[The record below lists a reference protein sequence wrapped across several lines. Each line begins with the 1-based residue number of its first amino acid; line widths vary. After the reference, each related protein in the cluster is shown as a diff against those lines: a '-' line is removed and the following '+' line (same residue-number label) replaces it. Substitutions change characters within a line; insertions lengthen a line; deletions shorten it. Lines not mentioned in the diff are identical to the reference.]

1 MKEETK
7 LPEVENNTDN
17 IKSVQE
23 GPNSTESKPTK
34 RGRKKASEPPTEESK
49 KEELPTEESKKEEL
63 PTEES
68 KKEELPAEE
77 SKKEELPAEESKKED
92 LSVAIELSD
101 EDNTEKTSNKRT
113 RFLRYPVYIY
123 MKKTKRSPILGS
135 ISGKVFELCKESTD
149 EWICIT
155 CGISGVGKV
164 TGFIYRKDAPII

>member
-23 GPNSTESKPTK
+23 GPNSNESKPTK
-34 RGRKKASEPPTEESK
+34 RGRKKASEP
-49 KEELPTEESKKEEL
+49 
-63 PTEES
+63 
-68 KKEELPAEE
+68 PAEE
-77 SKKEELPAEESKKED
+77 SKKEELPAEESKKEEP
-92 LSVAIELSD
+92 SVAIELSD
-101 EDNTEKTSNKRT
+101 EDNAEKTSNKRA

-123 MKKTKRSPILGS
+123 MKKSKRSPILGS

>member
-23 GPNSTESKPTK
+23 GPDSNESKPAK

-49 KEELPTEESKKEEL
+49 KEELP
-63 PTEES
+63 
-68 KKEELPAEE
+68 AEE
-77 SKKEELPAEESKKED
+77 SKKEEP
-92 LSVAIELSD
+92 SVAIELSD
-101 EDNTEKTSNKRT
+101 EDNTEKTSNKRA

-123 MKKTKRSPILGS
+123 MKKSKRSPILGS

>member
-7 LPEVENNTDN
+7 LPKVENNTDN

-23 GPNSTESKPTK
+23 GPNSNESKPTK
-34 RGRKKASEPPTEESK
+34 RGRKKASEP
-49 KEELPTEESKKEEL
+49 
-63 PTEES
+63 
-68 KKEELPAEE
+68 PAEE

-92 LSVAIELSD
+92 PSIAIELSD
-101 EDNTEKTSNKRT
+101 EDNTEKTSNKRA

-123 MKKTKRSPILGS
+123 MKKSKRSPILGS

>member
-23 GPNSTESKPTK
+23 GPNSNESKPTK
-34 RGRKKASEPPTEESK
+34 RGRKKASEP
-49 KEELPTEESKKEEL
+49 LA
-63 PTEES
+63 EES

-77 SKKEELPAEESKKED
+77 SKKEEP
-92 LSVAIELSD
+92 SVAIELSD
-101 EDNTEKTSNKRT
+101 EDNTEKTSNKRA
-113 RFLRYPVYIY
+113 RFLRYPAYIY
-123 MKKTKRSPILGS
+123 MKKSKRSPILGG

>member
-17 IKSVQE
+17 MKSVQE
-23 GPNSTESKPTK
+23 GPNSNESKPTK
-34 RGRKKASEPPTEESK
+34 RGRKKASEPPAEESK
-49 KEELPTEESKKEEL
+49 KEESPTEESKKEE
-63 PTEES
+63 P
-68 KKEELPAEE
+68 
-77 SKKEELPAEESKKED
+77 
-92 LSVAIELSD
+92 SVAIELSD
-101 EDNTEKTSNKRT
+101 EDNTEKTSNKRA

-123 MKKTKRSPILGS
+123 MKKSKRSPILGS

>member
-23 GPNSTESKPTK
+23 GPNSNESKPAK
-34 RGRKKASEPPTEESK
+34 RGRKKASEPA
-49 KEELPTEESKKEEL
+49 
-63 PTEES
+63 
-68 KKEELPAEE
+68 AEE
-77 SKKEELPAEESKKED
+77 SKKEEILAEESKKEEP
-92 LSVAIELSD
+92 SVAIELSD
-101 EDNTEKTSNKRT
+101 EDSTEKTSNKRA

-123 MKKTKRSPILGS
+123 MKKSKRSPILGS

>member
-23 GPNSTESKPTK
+23 GPNSNESKPAK
-34 RGRKKASEPPTEESK
+34 RGRKKTSEP
-49 KEELPTEESKKEEL
+49 
-63 PTEES
+63 
-68 KKEELPAEE
+68 PAEE
-77 SKKEELPAEESKKED
+77 SKKEELPAEESKKEEP
-92 LSVAIELSD
+92 SVAIELSD
-101 EDNTEKTSNKRT
+101 EDNTEKTSNKRA

-123 MKKTKRSPILGS
+123 MKKSKRSPILGS

>member
-49 KEELPTEESKKEEL
+49 KEELPTEESKKED
-63 PTEES
+63 P
-68 KKEELPAEE
+68 
-77 SKKEELPAEESKKED
+77 
-92 LSVAIELSD
+92 SVAIELSD

-123 MKKTKRSPILGS
+123 MKKSKRSPILGS

>member
-23 GPNSTESKPTK
+23 GPNSNESKPAK
-34 RGRKKASEPPTEESK
+34 RGRKKASEPA
-49 KEELPTEESKKEEL
+49 
-63 PTEES
+63 
-68 KKEELPAEE
+68 AEE
-77 SKKEELPAEESKKED
+77 SKKEEP
-92 LSVAIELSD
+92 SVDTELSD
-101 EDNTEKTSNKRT
+101 EDNAEKTSNKRA
-113 RFLRYPVYIY
+113 RFLRYPIYIY
-123 MKKTKRSPILGS
+123 MKKSKRSPILGS

>member
-34 RGRKKASEPPTEESK
+34 RGRKKASEPAAEESK
-49 KEELPTEESKKEEL
+49 KEELPTEESKKEE
-63 PTEES
+63 P
-68 KKEELPAEE
+68 
-77 SKKEELPAEESKKED
+77 
-92 LSVAIELSD
+92 SVAIELSD
-101 EDNTEKTSNKRT
+101 EDNTEKTSNKRA

-123 MKKTKRSPILGS
+123 MKKSKRSPILGS

>member
-49 KEELPTEESKKEEL
+49 KEELPA
-63 PTEES
+63 EES

-77 SKKEELPAEESKKED
+77 SKKEEP
-92 LSVAIELSD
+92 SVAIELSD

-123 MKKTKRSPILGS
+123 MKKSKRSPILGS

>member
-23 GPNSTESKPTK
+23 GPNSNESKPTK
-34 RGRKKASEPPTEESK
+34 RGRKKASEP
-49 KEELPTEESKKEEL
+49 
-63 PTEES
+63 
-68 KKEELPAEE
+68 PAEE
-77 SKKEELPAEESKKED
+77 SKKEELPAEESKKEEP
-92 LSVAIELSD
+92 SVAIELSD
-101 EDNTEKTSNKRT
+101 EDNSEKTSNKRT

-123 MKKTKRSPILGS
+123 MKKSKRSPILGS
-135 ISGKVFELCKESTD
+135 ISGKVFELYKESTD

>member
-23 GPNSTESKPTK
+23 GPNSNESKPAK
-34 RGRKKASEPPTEESK
+34 RGRKKASEPA
-49 KEELPTEESKKEEL
+49 
-63 PTEES
+63 
-68 KKEELPAEE
+68 AEE
-77 SKKEELPAEESKKED
+77 SKKEEP
-92 LSVAIELSD
+92 SVDTELSD
-101 EDNTEKTSNKRT
+101 EDNAEKTSNKRA

-123 MKKTKRSPILGS
+123 MKKSKRSPILGS

>member
-23 GPNSTESKPTK
+23 GPNSNESKPTK
-34 RGRKKASEPPTEESK
+34 RGRKKASEP
-49 KEELPTEESKKEEL
+49 
-63 PTEES
+63 
-68 KKEELPAEE
+68 PAEE
-77 SKKEELPAEESKKED
+77 SKKEELPAEESKKEEP
-92 LSVAIELSD
+92 SVAIELSD
-101 EDNTEKTSNKRT
+101 EDNSEKTSNKRT
-113 RFLRYPVYIY
+113 RFLRYPAYIY
-123 MKKTKRSPILGS
+123 MKKSKRSPILGS

>member
-1 MKEETK
+1 MKEEIK
-7 LPEVENNTDN
+7 LPKVENNTDN

-23 GPNSTESKPTK
+23 GPNSNESKPTK
-34 RGRKKASEPPTEESK
+34 RGRKKASEPPAEESK
-49 KEELPTEESKKEEL
+49 KEEP
-63 PTEES
+63 
-68 KKEELPAEE
+68 PAEE
-77 SKKEELPAEESKKED
+77 SKKEEP
-92 LSVAIELSD
+92 SVAIELSD
-101 EDNTEKTSNKRT
+101 EANSEKTSNKRT

-123 MKKTKRSPILGS
+123 MKKSKRSPILGS

>member
-49 KEELPTEESKKEEL
+49 KEELP
-63 PTEES
+63 
-68 KKEELPAEE
+68 AEE
-77 SKKEELPAEESKKED
+77 SKKEEP
-92 LSVAIELSD
+92 SVAIELSD
-101 EDNTEKTSNKRT
+101 EDNTEKTSNKRA

-123 MKKTKRSPILGS
+123 MKKSKRSPILGS

>member
-23 GPNSTESKPTK
+23 GPNSNESKPTK
-34 RGRKKASEPPTEESK
+34 RGRKKASEP
-49 KEELPTEESKKEEL
+49 
-63 PTEES
+63 
-68 KKEELPAEE
+68 PAEE
-77 SKKEELPAEESKKED
+77 SKKEELPAEESKKEEP
-92 LSVAIELSD
+92 SVAIELSD

-123 MKKTKRSPILGS
+123 MKKSKRSPILGS

>member
-34 RGRKKASEPPTEESK
+34 RGRKKASEPPA
-49 KEELPTEESKKEEL
+49 
-63 PTEES
+63 EES

-77 SKKEELPAEESKKED
+77 SKKEEP
-92 LSVAIELSD
+92 SVAIELSD
-101 EDNTEKTSNKRT
+101 EDNTETTSNKRA

-123 MKKTKRSPILGS
+123 MKKSKRSPILGS

>member
-17 IKSVQE
+17 MKSVQE
-23 GPNSTESKPTK
+23 GPNSNESKPTK
-34 RGRKKASEPPTEESK
+34 RGRKKASEPPAEESK
-49 KEELPTEESKKEEL
+49 KEERPTEESKKEE
-63 PTEES
+63 P
-68 KKEELPAEE
+68 
-77 SKKEELPAEESKKED
+77 
-92 LSVAIELSD
+92 SVAMELSD
-101 EDNTEKTSNKRT
+101 EDNTEKTSNKRV

-123 MKKTKRSPILGS
+123 MKKSKRSPILGS

>member
-49 KEELPTEESKKEEL
+49 KEELP
-63 PTEES
+63 
-68 KKEELPAEE
+68 AEE

-92 LSVAIELSD
+92 PSVAIELSD

-123 MKKTKRSPILGS
+123 MKKSKRSPILGS

>member
-7 LPEVENNTDN
+7 VPEVENNTDN
-17 IKSVQE
+17 IESIQE
-23 GPNSTESKPTK
+23 GPNSNESKPVK
-34 RGRKKASEPPTEESK
+34 RGRKKTSEPKTEEPKTEEPSVST
-49 KEELPTEESKKEEL
+49 ELPEEDTTAKI
-63 PTEES
+63 P
-68 KKEELPAEE
+68 
-77 SKKEELPAEESKKED
+77 D
-92 LSVAIELSD
+92 
-101 EDNTEKTSNKRT
+101 KRA

-123 MKKTKRSPILGS
+123 MKKSKRSPILGS

>member
-23 GPNSTESKPTK
+23 GPDSNESKPTK
-34 RGRKKASEPPTEESK
+34 RGRKKASEPAAEESK
-49 KEELPTEESKKEEL
+49 KEEI
-63 PTEES
+63 
-68 KKEELPAEE
+68 PAEE
-77 SKKEELPAEESKKED
+77 SKKEELPAEESKKEEP
-92 LSVAIELSD
+92 SVAIELSD
-101 EDNTEKTSNKRT
+101 EDNTEKTSNKRA

-123 MKKTKRSPILGS
+123 MKKSKRSPILGS

>member
-23 GPNSTESKPTK
+23 GPNSNESKPAK
-34 RGRKKASEPPTEESK
+34 RGRKKASEPA
-49 KEELPTEESKKEEL
+49 
-63 PTEES
+63 
-68 KKEELPAEE
+68 AEE
-77 SKKEELPAEESKKED
+77 SKKEEILAEESKKEEP
-92 LSVAIELSD
+92 SVAIELSD
-101 EDNTEKTSNKRT
+101 EDNTEKTSNKRA

-123 MKKTKRSPILGS
+123 MKKSKRSPILGS

>member
-7 LPEVENNTDN
+7 LPKVENNTDN

-23 GPNSTESKPTK
+23 GPNSNESKPTK
-34 RGRKKASEPPTEESK
+34 RGRKKASESPA
-49 KEELPTEESKKEEL
+49 EESKKEEL

-77 SKKEELPAEESKKED
+77 SKKEDPSI
-92 LSVAIELSD
+92 AIELSD
-101 EDNTEKTSNKRT
+101 EDNTEKTSNKRA

-123 MKKTKRSPILGS
+123 MKKSKRSPILGS

>member
-17 IKSVQE
+17 MKSVQE
-23 GPNSTESKPTK
+23 GPNSNESKPTK
-34 RGRKKASEPPTEESK
+34 RGRKKASEPPAEESK
-49 KEELPTEESKKEEL
+49 KEERPTEESKKEE
-63 PTEES
+63 P
-68 KKEELPAEE
+68 
-77 SKKEELPAEESKKED
+77 
-92 LSVAIELSD
+92 SVAMELSD
-101 EDNTEKTSNKRT
+101 EDNTEKTSNKRV

-123 MKKTKRSPILGS
+123 MKKSKRSPILGS

-164 TGFIYRKDAPII
+164 TGFIYRKDDPII

>member
-23 GPNSTESKPTK
+23 GPNSNESKPTK
-34 RGRKKASEPPTEESK
+34 RGRKKASEPP
-49 KEELPTEESKKEEL
+49 
-63 PTEES
+63 
-68 KKEELPAEE
+68 AEE
-77 SKKEELPAEESKKED
+77 SKKEELHAEESKKEEP
-92 LSVAIELSD
+92 SVAIELSD
-101 EDNTEKTSNKRT
+101 EDNTEKTSNKRA

-123 MKKTKRSPILGS
+123 MKKSKRSPILGS

>member
-7 LPEVENNTDN
+7 LPKVENNTDN

-23 GPNSTESKPTK
+23 GPNSNESKPTK
-34 RGRKKASEPPTEESK
+34 RGRKQASES
-49 KEELPTEESKKEEL
+49 
-63 PTEES
+63 
-68 KKEELPAEE
+68 PAEE
-77 SKKEELPAEESKKED
+77 SKKEELPAEESKKEEP
-92 LSVAIELSD
+92 SVAIELSD
-101 EDNTEKTSNKRT
+101 EDNTEKTSNKRA

-123 MKKTKRSPILGS
+123 MKKSKRSPILGS

>member
-34 RGRKKASEPPTEESK
+34 RGRKKASEPP
-49 KEELPTEESKKEEL
+49 
-63 PTEES
+63 
-68 KKEELPAEE
+68 AEE
-77 SKKEELPAEESKKED
+77 SKKEELHAEESKKGEP
-92 LSVAIELSD
+92 SVAIELSD
-101 EDNTEKTSNKRT
+101 EDNTEKTSNKRA

-123 MKKTKRSPILGS
+123 MKKSKRSPILGS

>member
-23 GPNSTESKPTK
+23 GPNSNESKPTK
-34 RGRKKASEPPTEESK
+34 RGRKKASES
-49 KEELPTEESKKEEL
+49 
-63 PTEES
+63 
-68 KKEELPAEE
+68 PAEE
-77 SKKEELPAEESKKED
+77 SKKEELHAEESKKEEP
-92 LSVAIELSD
+92 SVAIELSD
-101 EDNTEKTSNKRT
+101 EDNTEKTSNKRA

-123 MKKTKRSPILGS
+123 MKKSKRSPILGG
-135 ISGKVFELCKESTD
+135 ISGKVFEICKESTD

-164 TGFIYRKDAPII
+164 TGYIYRKDAPII

>member
-34 RGRKKASEPPTEESK
+34 RGRKKASEPPA
-49 KEELPTEESKKEEL
+49 
-63 PTEES
+63 EES

-77 SKKEELPAEESKKED
+77 SKKEEP
-92 LSVAIELSD
+92 SVAIELSD
-101 EDNTEKTSNKRT
+101 EDNTEKTSNKRA

-123 MKKTKRSPILGS
+123 MKNSKRSPILGS

>member
-23 GPNSTESKPTK
+23 GPNSNESKPTK
-34 RGRKKASEPPTEESK
+34 RGRKKASEPH
-49 KEELPTEESKKEEL
+49 
-63 PTEES
+63 
-68 KKEELPAEE
+68 AEE
-77 SKKEELPAEESKKED
+77 SKKEELHAEESKKEE

-101 EDNTEKTSNKRT
+101 EDNTEKTSNKRA

-123 MKKTKRSPILGS
+123 MKKSKRSPILGS

>member
-7 LPEVENNTDN
+7 LPKVENNTDN

-23 GPNSTESKPTK
+23 GPNSNESKPTK
-34 RGRKKASEPPTEESK
+34 RGRKKASEPA
-49 KEELPTEESKKEEL
+49 
-63 PTEES
+63 
-68 KKEELPAEE
+68 AEE
-77 SKKEELPAEESKKED
+77 SKKEEP
-92 LSVAIELSD
+92 SVAIELSD
-101 EDNTEKTSNKRT
+101 EDNTEKTSNKRA

-123 MKKTKRSPILGS
+123 MKKSKRSPILGS